1 MIYTL
6 FIDDENIDHG
16 DKLYLRLVH
25 LRHLTEE
32 QRNELF
38 NNRTATI
45 DGKFYEIVAW

>member
-1 MIYTL
+1 MYTL
-6 FIDDENIDHG
+6 FIDDNNIDHG

-32 QRNELF
+32 QWDELCS
-38 NNRTATI
+38 NRTATI